1 MVYNSNNYYNY
12 TERIRILQSSGD
24 DLLQKIQCLETNLNK
39 KKKQNHEPI
48 DNDIIQLQC
57 LVTKS
62 LQLLAE
68 INVCQFF
75 HQINEY
81 YNANDYYYKQMCR
94 KYFEDLMQQ
103 FNLKLKEKRIN
114 HIKHYDDDIDFSIG

>member
-1 MVYNSNNYYNY
+1 MLRNQF
-12 TERIRILQSSGD
+12 EQ
-24 DLLQKIQCLETNLNK
+24 K
-39 KKKQNHEPI
+39 KKQQNHEPI

-94 KYFEDLMQQ
+94 KYFKDLMQQ
-103 FNLKLKEKRIN
+103 LNLKLKEKRIN
-114 HIKHYDDDIDFSIG
+114 HIKHYLNNNLDDVNDDNDDDIDFSIG